1 MLFLTWTHKLRQRA
15 APLVCTCTAITHRIT
30 QVLRRRQS
38 TNGVS
43 LVLFSFGLIG
53 LTLVSWGTYLGY
65 TQLVDARES
74 VNALVSDAL
83 DQAILLP
90 QNQGGAYI
98 NEQLNG
104 KDLQLAANN
113 VAPVAEQALQ
123 QSIGSSTIQSCGQVS
138 PSCPFTS
145 MMSHDS
151 QAMNGQNSSSMS
163 SGSSMMINHLCSL
176 WQQYAQSSQAASVT
190 QSCNTGTNGGA
201 FQWTLPPNY
210 MQGAHIAGPITV
222 DAIQVATTI
231 PSQVTLFGHTQS
243 FQQPVIAAQVWIPVQ
258 VTLFAPLHW
267 NSVIQE
273 AVVIPLTGRQAPA
286 QFLNFQN

>member
-1 MLFLTWTHKLRQRA
+1 MPRLTWIQTLRQRA
-15 APLVCTCTAITHRIT
+15 APIRHYQVAIADRLHKAI
-30 QVLRRRQS
+30 RRRQS
-38 TNGVS
+38 PRGVA

-74 VNALVSDAL
+74 VNALVGDAL

-98 NEQLNG
+98 NEQLHG
-104 KDLQLAANN
+104 KNLQLDAGN

-138 PSCPFTS
+138 PACPFSS
-145 MMSHDS
+145 MMNH
-151 QAMNGQNSSSMS
+151 NGQT
-163 SGSSMMINHLCSL
+163 MINHLCSL

-190 QSCNTGTNGGA
+190 QSCNSGTNGGG

-210 MQGAHIAGPITV
+210 MQGAHIAGPVTV

-231 PSQVTLFGHTQS
+231 PSHVTLFGHTRT

-273 AVVIPLTGRQAPA
+273 AVIIPLTGRQAPA
-286 QFLNFQN
+286 HFLNFQN